1 MNTIIFKV
9 TGNRMTRVG
18 GYDPVSGEKKY
29 TEFRF
34 EFDYEWNGVRSITV
48 TMFFDVREPQ
58 NIVVDVENGVAVCNI
73 EEELRNKSGI
83 LWVGVSGYDTVSG
96 ATLDCYLTALP
107 VGEGTKV
114 TEVATTLLYQQ
125 IVELVGRIETK
136 LPVSTLYIQDLAV
149 TTAKLADGA
158 VTGEKVKENTLT
170 PDKFDREYWEHL
182 NRSTINTYADLDNII
197 ATDTKLNTAFTVMF
211 TGLSPIK
218 SVVGEGTFFVLKSN
232 TSESLL
238 LINVDNGEMWSYTQG
253 ANEVTRASVTKEDL
267 AVTTEKLADG
277 AVTGEKV
284 KENTLTPDKFD
295 REYWEKKVYTKVIDS
310 YTGLFSS
317 IVPINSGGSICI
329 ANLNIITGA
338 GRLSGYCEIV
348 AVLEDTGTGMY
359 ITDLGDGSCWRIF
372 KEKDKE
378 VFSAFHNEDIRYL
391 AKSSTNL
398 GEVISDFD
406 TLFQKV
412 GYISMGGTVGFV
424 KILVSDKDKV
434 TVTGNDG
441 VLDGEFMA
449 VGSPT
454 FTDKTIYLRNLF
466 NGECWTVVHNGD
478 GSYLATKIDGLT
490 PRVEHLEKYS
500 VINLG
505 AVANKESLK
514 NVSFNVDNLYRF
526 SFTGELK
533 NQIELPENDCLGTY
547 GYENGPGRHLK
558 FINLENGKSGVYW
571 IDLGSYVE
579 HEGIKG
585 EDGQDGENGKSAYE
599 IAVDKGFNGTED
611 EWIESFKVNVGTD
624 INAEYFAITDDGE
637 ISLKPEYR
645 GASTKSDFEQSI
657 SDMGLGVA
665 GSKNAELPKDLV
677 IPDILNGIAVNSLAR
692 GMFLENRV
700 VENITLPSTVDVIP
714 DRFCDK
720 ALNLKAINNT
730 ERIISVGVGA
740 FQSSSLIKIF
750 LPKLKTFAG
759 AGQFNNCGYLTYADI
774 GEVERI
780 SQTAFGYCVSL
791 SKVKNASNVSVIEQN
806 AFLDTY
812 NLKNIDLTSKL
823 TSIGKSAF
831 FPSKVDFDWSSL
843 QNCTFDTNATKL
855 QVNPTDFWSGLTPVA
870 CENPLPTVF
879 CQQDDRWV
887 NRAINGSYT
896 YKTACGLMCCLHVY
910 CGFNN
915 LAMESVVEFENVL
928 NAINTDL
935 LTSYIGLSTTFKNI
949 LDSLGFTTTIYN
961 GTDATKLNAIYSVL
975 ANGGYAIAG
984 VSGTGKGSVVGHVVT
999 IYGVNEN
1006 KELLVA
1012 DSEKRYHNDST
1023 KPCKYAIPFSNLI
1036 AHNVEVMTVSK

>member
-412 GYISMGGTVGFV
+412 GYISMSGTVGFV
-424 KILVSDKDKV
+424 KILVSGKDKV
-434 TVTGNDG
+434 TVIGNNG

-454 FTDKTIYLRNLF
+454 FTGKTIYLRNLMS
-466 NGECWTVVHNGD
+466 GECWTVVHNGD
-478 GSYLATKIDGLT
+478 GSYLATKIDALT

-505 AVANKESLK
+505 AIANKESLK
-514 NVSFNVDNLYRF
+514 NVSFNEDNLYRF

-533 NQIELPENDCLGTY
+533 NQIELLANDCLGSY
-547 GYENGPGRHLK
+547 GFENGPGRYLK

-579 HEGIKG
+579 NSVSSGSGIYIGSG
-585 EDGQDGENGKSAYE
+585 EMPEDCDIQIDPDGEGVDPSELVTKEHLESELAKVGGGESALPETASAGQVLRVAETDEEGNIISFEAVDREEFLLDGWRTITNISIDEETTNVVVTQDDEGNPFELSELRVYAQVKTVDNLNAGFSCAARADAEEKDKEWGYPISSSAATIKSSDSYHARIMCHIYKINLGRWAVESAYASSSTPQQRQPVY
-599 IAVDKGFNGTED
+599 IAPMKYPGGSYFTFLTED
-611 EWIESFKVNVGTD
+611 VDMIRQIKLWGT
-624 INAEYFAITDDGE
+624 FA
-637 ISLKPEYR
+637 
-645 GASTKSDFEQSI
+645 
-657 SDMGLGVA
+657 A
-665 GSKNAELPKDLV
+665 GSE
-677 IPDILNGIAVNSLAR
+677 I
-692 GMFLENRV
+692 E
-700 VENITLPSTVDVIP
+700 
-714 DRFCDK
+714 
-720 ALNLKAINNT
+720 
-730 ERIISVGVGA
+730 IIG
-740 FQSSSLIKIF
+740 
-750 LPKLKTFAG
+750 
-759 AGQFNNCGYLTYADI
+759 
-774 GEVERI
+774 R
-780 SQTAFGYCVSL
+780 
-791 SKVKNASNVSVIEQN
+791 
-806 AFLDTY
+806 
-812 NLKNIDLTSKL
+812 
-823 TSIGKSAF
+823 
-831 FPSKVDFDWSSL
+831 
-843 QNCTFDTNATKL
+843 
-855 QVNPTDFWSGLTPVA
+855 
-870 CENPLPTVF
+870 
-879 CQQDDRWV
+879 
-887 NRAINGSYT
+887 
-896 YKTACGLMCCLHVY
+896 
-910 CGFNN
+910 
-915 LAMESVVEFENVL
+915 
-928 NAINTDL
+928 
-935 LTSYIGLSTTFKNI
+935 
-949 LDSLGFTTTIYN
+949 
-961 GTDATKLNAIYSVL
+961 
-975 ANGGYAIAG
+975 
-984 VSGTGKGSVVGHVVT
+984 
-999 IYGVNEN
+999 
-1006 KELLVA
+1006 
-1012 DSEKRYHNDST
+1012 
-1023 KPCKYAIPFSNLI
+1023 
-1036 AHNVEVMTVSK
+1036 

>member
-1 MNTIIFKV
+1 MFKDKIPHQKITLDINQNDCFQTLEMKQGDKLSRFIDV
-9 TGNRMTRVG
+9 TLTA
-18 GYDPVSGEKKY
+18 SGEFVNLSELSEGKNVKILASM
-29 TEFRF
+29 
-34 EFDYEWNGVRSITV
+34 NGELRQNSDAKINADGTV
-48 TMFFDVREPQ
+48 TVEMSDNALGEAGILDCEIRVT
-58 NIVVDVENGVAVCNI
+58 DVENG
-73 EEELRNKSGI
+73 I
-83 LWVGVSGYDTVSG
+83 LSS
-96 ATLDCYLTALP
+96 ALF
-107 VGEGTKV
+107 
-114 TEVATTLLYQQ
+114 L
-125 IVELVGRIETK
+125 IRVGRSAAGKNSHIVDLSEGCIEQK
-136 LPVSTLYIQDLAV
+136 HYKKGSIS
-149 TTAKLADGA
+149 
-158 VTGEKVKENTLT
+158 
-170 PDKFDREYWEHL
+170 PDKFDRGYWEKCSL
-182 NRSTINTYADLDNII
+182 VTEPI
-197 ATDTKLNTAFTVMF
+197 TKLT
-211 TGLSPIK
+211 
-218 SVVGEGTFFVLKSN
+218 
-232 TSESLL
+232 
-238 LINVDNGEMWSYTQG
+238 
-253 ANEVTRASVTKEDL
+253 DL
-267 AVTTEKLADG
+267 F
-277 AVTGEKV
+277 EKV
-284 KENTLTPDKFD
+284 KGVNAGGTITQLNLDLYCGEEKIVGMGIAHAVEYPDSTAIYFENGTDGSHWKIEKFSNNTYRAVNNTRIPDGALTPDNVN
-295 REYWEKKVYTKVIDS
+295 RPYWEKKIFTKAIDS
-310 YTGLFSS
+310 YTGLFGS
-317 IVPINSGGSICI
+317 ILPIDSGGSICI
-329 ANLNIITGA
+329 ARLNIITGA
-338 GRLSGYCEIV
+338 GHLSGYCEIV
-348 AVLEDTGTGMY
+348 AVLEDTGTRMY
-359 ITDLGDGSCWRIF
+359 ITNLDDGSFWEIF

-378 VFSAFHNEDIRYL
+378 TFASFHNEDTRYL

-398 GEVISDFD
+398 GEVIEDFD
-406 TLFQKV
+406 TLFQRV

>member
-58 NIVVDVENGVAVCNI
+58 NIVVDVENGVALCNI

-125 IVELVGRIETK
+125 IIELVGRIESK

-149 TTAKLADGA
+149 TTAKLANGA
-158 VTGEKVKENTLT
+158 VTGDKVKDNTLT
-170 PDKFDREYWEHL
+170 PEKFDREYWEHL

-197 ATDTKLNTAFTVMF
+197 ATDTNLNAAFTVMF

-267 AVTTEKLADG
+267 AVPTDEIADRAINKEALFSNEMIAKYLSLPVSSASTSGAFEDDFYNYFTTQGIYQLSSQ
-277 AVTGEKV
+277 TGERQ
-284 KENTLTPDKFD
+284 TLIVFKPDSD
-295 REYWEKKVYTKVIDS
+295 YH
-310 YTGLFSS
+310 LMQ
-317 IVPINSGGSICI
+317 
-329 ANLNIITGA
+329 L
-338 GRLSGYCEIV
+338 RLSYNKIEYRGIYCSDAGKYPADEWEDWTDLTIV
-348 AVLEDTGTGMY
+348 KNLVD
-359 ITDLGDGSCWRIF
+359 ITDVLS
-372 KEKDKE
+372 
-378 VFSAFHNEDIRYL
+378 N
-391 AKSSTNL
+391 
-398 GEVISDFD
+398 DFD
-406 TLFQKV
+406 KLEAKV
-412 GYISMGGTVGFV
+412 
-424 KILVSDKDKV
+424 D
-434 TVTGNDG
+434 
-441 VLDGEFMA
+441 A
-449 VGSPT
+449 
-454 FTDKTIYLRNLF
+454 
-466 NGECWTVVHNGD
+466 
-478 GSYLATKIDGLT
+478 LT

-505 AVANKESLK
+505 AIANNESLK
-514 NVSFNVDNLYRF
+514 NVSFNEDNLYRF
-526 SFTGELK
+526 SFTGEMREIFEF
-533 NQIELPENDCLGTY
+533 QDNDCLGSY
-547 GYENGPGRHLK
+547 GYENGPGGYLK

-571 IDLGSYVE
+571 IDLESYVE

-585 EDGQDGENGKSAYE
+585 EDGQDGYTPVKGVDYFDGKDGENGKSAYE

-611 EWIESFKVNVGTD
+611 EWIENFKVNVGTD
-624 INAEYFAITDDGE
+624 INAEYFTITDDGE

-665 GSKNAELPKDLV
+665 GSKNAELPKGLV

-730 ERIISVGVGA
+730 ESIVSVGVGA

-774 GEVERI
+774 GEVETI
-780 SQTAFGYCVSL
+780 TQTAFGYCVSL
-791 SKVKNASNVSVIEQN
+791 SKVKNASNVSVVEQN

-831 FPSKVDFDWSSL
+831 FPSKVDFDWSTL
-843 QNCTFDTNATKL
+843 ENCTFDTNATQL

-887 NRAINGSYT
+887 NRAINDSYT
-896 YKTACGLMCCLHVY
+896 YKVGCGLMCCLHVY
-910 CGFNN
+910 CGLNN
-915 LAMESVVEFENVL
+915 LAMASVVEFENVL

-984 VSGTGKGSVVGHVVT
+984 VSGTGKGSVGGHVVT

-1023 KPCKYAIPFSNLI
+1023 KPCKYTIPFGNLI